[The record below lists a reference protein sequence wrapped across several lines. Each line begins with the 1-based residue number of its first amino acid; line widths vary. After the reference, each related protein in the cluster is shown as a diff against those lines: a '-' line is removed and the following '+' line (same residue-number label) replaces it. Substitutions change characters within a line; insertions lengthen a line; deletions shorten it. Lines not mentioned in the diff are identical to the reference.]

1 MAKAA
6 MKSEGVLA
14 PATKRLI
21 ELASSKAR
29 YARPHIRDAAAKGAD
44 KLSDVAVK
52 AAEVLSDSAQKL
64 ELAPDAA
71 TSATDSARE
80 VLADASE
87 AFARAVR
94 PRKHHLWRWS
104 LLAAGTGAAFWLSPW
119 GKKMRDKVG
128 ELMGGD
134 DLDEENYELDPDA
147 PKSMASVRT
156 FMAANEKDELEEPS

>member
-1 MAKAA
+1 M
-6 MKSEGVLA
+6 LA
-14 PATKRLI
+14 PATKKLI

-29 YARPHIRDAAAKGAD
+29 DAQPRLRGAAAKGAD
-44 KLSDVAVK
+44 KLSDVAVR

-94 PRKHHLWRWS
+94 PKKHHLWRWS

-119 GKKMRDKVG
+119 GKKVRDKVG
-128 ELMGGD
+128 ELMAGD
-134 DLDEENYELDPDA
+134 DMDEDDYDVGPGV
-147 PKSMASVRT
+147 PRSVASVKT
-156 FMAANEKDELEEPS
+156 FMAASEEDEPEKIL